1 MRELTVSATG
11 VVKIESICD
20 AEIRVNGDDMILM
33 IDKLVAASRP
43 KRDCNGQFAGRVTIT
58 VELLGDLKE
67 QQEADP

>member
-11 VVKIESICD
+11 VVRIDAGRES
-20 AEIRVNGDDMILM
+20 EIRVNDENLIGMIERM
-33 IDKLVAASRP
+33 IADAHP
-43 KRDCNGQFAGRVTIT
+43 KTDYHDQFAGRVTIT